1 MRIIRKAIRN
11 LVKESVKEAMRE
23 EATVNLHALCA
34 LAISKD
40 VDAEDLI
47 RIVRKDK
54 PALESEGRKFSVE
67 LRSFLAEES
76 GDKTE
81 ESREPPIP

>member
-1 MRIIRKAIRN
+1 
-11 LVKESVKEAMRE
+11 MRE
-23 EATVNLHALCA
+23 ETTANFHALCA
-34 LAISKD
+34 LANSKD

-67 LRSFLAEES
+67 LRSFFTEES
-76 GDKTE
+76 GKETE
-81 ESREPPIP
+81 QTLEATG